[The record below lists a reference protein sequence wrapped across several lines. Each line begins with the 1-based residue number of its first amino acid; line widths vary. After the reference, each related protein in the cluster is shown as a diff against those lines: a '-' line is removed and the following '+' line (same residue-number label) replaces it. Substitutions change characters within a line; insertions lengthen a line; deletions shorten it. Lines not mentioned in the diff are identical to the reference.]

1 MALLLGGV
9 DVNVI
14 KIIGRW
20 RSDEVLRYLHVSARS
35 INHNHAKVMRQHG
48 QSASL
53 PRQQKHNQ
61 RVHNMG
67 VRVGGKLNSKP
78 QFLPRVPTYITKALP
93 HFRPK

>member
-48 QSASL
+48 QYNLLA
-53 PRQQKHNQ
+53 
-61 RVHNMG
+61 
-67 VRVGGKLNSKP
+67 
-78 QFLPRVPTYITKALP
+78 PTTETQP
-93 HFRPK
+93 TGT